1 MSKKDGGFELKDL
14 EIMNIFLI
22 TKRAWL
28 WLTKESW
35 WKELTSSLKRDYR
48 PLKDNKASLF

>member
-35 WKELTSSLKRDYR
+35 WKEVTSSLKRDYR
-48 PLKDNKASLF
+48 ASLF